1 MVIQQRALLRALS
14 DCCPSRAGVAVS
26 GAQPACDA
34 VPDSSP
40 AHRRAAAKPADR
52 RPARRRAE
60 LAPRAGDWRKN
71 AQPDRRL
78 LGGSRT
84 HRRPRCP
91 ANPRCTGRRLNQFA
105 CSGNSRSHRTSNA
118 VTLGVYSC
126 SSPND
131 ELPQGARMAALA
143 PSSQDR
149 WLDLNDVL
157 RELVTEGYLS
167 QDDTETALTQRRSA
181 VNIQLHPLEFLASQ
195 QFDDLKRPGKKLDLE
210 TLTAWLAK
218 ASGQPYM
225 RIDPLKIN
233 VAAVTPLMSYA
244 FAQRHKIL
252 AVAVDRESVTIASA
266 QPYVR
271 SWEADLAHV
280 LKLQIKRVVANPTD
294 IQRMAMEFFRLAKS
308 VSGANASEQKMSNMG
323 NFEQLLKLGA
333 SDQEPDAND
342 AHIVNIVDWLFQY
355 AFQQRASDIHI
366 EPRREQGTVRFRI
379 DGVLHNVYQFPAQVI
394 MAIVS
399 RLKSLGRMNVA
410 EKRKPQDGR
419 VKTTTPENREVELRL
434 STLPTAFGEKM
445 VMRIFDPEVLLKDFD
460 QLGFSSDDLRRWQEM
475 TRQPNGIILVTGPT
489 GSGKTTTLYTTLK
502 KLATSEVNL
511 CTIEDPIE
519 MVEPAFNQMQVQ
531 HNIDLSFAAG
541 VRALMRQDPD
551 IIMIGEI
558 RDLET
563 AEMAIQAALT
573 GHLVLSTLHT
583 NDAPSAISRML
594 ELGVPHYLLK
604 ATILG
609 VMAQRLVRTLCPHC
623 KAPINLNETDWQTL
637 TRPWQAPVPPGAHQ
651 AVGCVECR
659 DTGYRGRAGVYE
671 IMVMSDNIK
680 ALISADLDLTA
691 MRRQAFKEGTRS
703 LRLSGA
709 QKVSA
714 GLTTLE
720 EVLRVTPQS
729 EQR

>member
-1 MVIQQRALLRALS
+1 MSV
-14 DCCPSRAGVAVS
+14 
-26 GAQPACDA
+26 
-34 VPDSSP
+34 
-40 AHRRAAAKPADR
+40 
-52 RPARRRAE
+52 
-60 LAPRAGDWRKN
+60 LA
-71 AQPDRRL
+71 
-78 LGGSRT
+78 S
-84 HRRPRCP
+84 
-91 ANPRCTGRRLNQFA
+91 
-105 CSGNSRSHRTSNA
+105 
-118 VTLGVYSC
+118 VT
-126 SSPND
+126 
-131 ELPQGARMAALA
+131 
-143 PSSQDR
+143 QDR
-149 WLDLNDVL
+149 WLDLNDL
-157 RELVTEGYLS
+157 LHDLVAQGFTDQESAEY
-167 QDDTETALTQRRSA
+167 ALTLRRSA
-181 VNIQLHPLEFLASQ
+181 LNIQLHPLEFIAAQ
-195 QFDDLKRPGKKLDLE
+195 QLDDLKRPGKKLDLE
-210 TLTAWLAK
+210 SLTLWLAQQV
-218 ASGQPYM
+218 GQPYM

-233 VAAVTPLMSYA
+233 VAAITPLMSYA

-266 QPYVR
+266 QPFV
-271 SWEADLAHV
+271 SAWEADLMHV
-280 LKLQIKRVVANPTD
+280 LKLPIKRVVANPAD
-294 IQRMAMEFFRLAKS
+294 IQRLAVEFFRLAKS
-308 VSGANASEQKMSNMG
+308 VSGANASDLKMSNLG

-379 DGVLHNVYQFPAQVI
+379 DGVLHNVYQFPAQVT

-419 VKTTTPENREVELRL
+419 VKTTTPEGGEVELRL

-445 VMRIFDPEVLLKDFD
+445 VMRIFDPEVLLKNFD
-460 QLGFSSDDLRRWQEM
+460 QLGFSGDDLRRWQDM
-475 TRQPNGIILVTGPT
+475 TQQPNGIILVTGPT

-531 HNIDLSFAAG
+531 HNIDLTFASG

-583 NDAPSAISRML
+583 NDAPSAISRLL

-604 ATILG
+604 ATLLG

-623 KAPINLNETDWQTL
+623 KAPIVLEESDWQTL
-637 TRPWQAPVPPGAHQ
+637 TRPWQAPVPTGAQH

-671 IMVMSDNIK
+671 IMLMSDSVK

-691 MRRQAFKEGTRS
+691 IRRQAFKEGMRS

-709 QKVSA
+709 QKISA